1 MNNKNETEQAIL
13 SVRGL
18 KTWFDVPAGVV
29 RAVDGVSFDVFRG
42 DILAIVG
49 ESGSGKS
56 VMALSLLKLVS
67 VPPGRYVEGE
77 VRVGGRNVLD
87 LGEPELEEVRGAVL
101 SMLFQSP
108 RASLDPSFTIWTQ
121 LVETLKR
128 HSPNPG
134 FQDAKSRAL
143 ELLRQVGFDDPEP
156 VAESYP
162 HQLSGGMCQ
171 RVALA
176 LCMACEPRL
185 LIADEPTT
193 ALDVGVQAKIL
204 LLLKRRSEDTG
215 IPIIIIT
222 HDFGV
227 VRAIASR
234 VIVMYAGHVQEECK
248 ADRILDNPLHPYTKA
263 LIRSVPD
270 AGTPAGKLYQIPGN
284 PPDMVNPPSGC
295 RFAPRC
301 ENRMERCDTTLPPL
315 HEPSPGRRVRCHLFD
330 SQPDCSA

>member
-1 MNNKNETEQAIL
+1 M
-13 SVRGL
+13 
-18 KTWFDVPAGVV
+18 

-56 VMALSLLKLVS
+56 VTALSLLKLVS

-77 VRVGGRNVLD
+77 VRLGGRNVLD
-87 LGEPELEEVRGAVL
+87 LGERELEEVRGAVL

-108 RASLDPSFTIWTQ
+108 RSSLDPSFTVWTQ

-128 HSPNPG
+128 HSPDLG
-134 FQDAKSRAL
+134 MQDAKGRAF
-143 ELLRQVGFDDPEP
+143 ELLRQVGFDDPER

-176 LCMACEPRL
+176 LSMACEPRL

-204 LLLKRRSEDTG
+204 LLLKRRNKDTG
-215 IPIIIIT
+215 LPIIIIT

-234 VIVMYAGHVQEECK
+234 VIVMYAGHIQEEGE
-248 ADRILDNPLHPYTKA
+248 ADEILENPLHPYTKA

-270 AGTPAGKLYQIPGN
+270 ADTPAGKLYQIAGD
-284 PPDMVNPPSGC
+284 PPDLVNPPSGC

-301 ENRMERCDTTLPPL
+301 ESRMERCDAALPPL
-315 HEPSPGRRVRCHLFD
+315 HEPSLGRRVRCHLFD
-330 SQPDCSA
+330 SQPEGSA